1 MAIRGFD
8 QLKLMGYIRPGFS
21 SYELDLTPEQL
32 KEQKKK
38 LRLKK
43 LKRIFK

>member
-1 MAIRGFD
+1 MATKGFD
-8 QLKLMGYIRPGFS
+8 QLKFMRYTKPGFG
-21 SYELDLTPEQL
+21 SYELDLTPEEL
-32 KEQKKK
+32 KKVKRK